1 MNTDKIILT
10 NAVLIYGCIIVFFF
24 LMKIFGLDNV
34 SELRFLNFLFVF
46 WGINNAIKAN
56 IIFNNQTSYFNNF
69 YVGFGTSVIAV
80 GLTILGL
87 MIYVG
92 LIDPSF
98 MTVLEDSSFWGKK
111 LNLIMVIFALAIEGI
126 ASSVICSFILMQYYK
141 NYKTTNIA
149 LSDIHKKTLF

>member
-56 IIFNNQTSYFNNF
+56 INFNNQTSYFN
-69 YVGFGTSVIAV
+69 V
-80 GLTILGL
+80 
-87 MIYVG
+87 
-92 LIDPSF
+92 
-98 MTVLEDSSFWGKK
+98 SS
-111 LNLIMVIFALAIEGI
+111 M
-126 ASSVICSFILMQYYK
+126 
-141 NYKTTNIA
+141 
-149 LSDIHKKTLF
+149 